1 MKMTE
6 QEALRR
12 KILLR
17 ILGTVIAIFCITF
30 VIYIVTIT
38 RYQKS
43 GDKSNIATNE
53 TEIQIEDKTADIM
66 TQVSASDED
75 VDTPE
80 TEPAVEE
87 VAESTESADTD
98 DETLSVQASNVPLS
112 FKDEIESKYA
122 DEMNTSDDVY
132 LSDSTYVAT
141 TKAYIENEPYWLFH
155 VIVNDPSQI
164 TTTVAKSTAEKRS
177 AYELNAVKPY
187 VLAVPGSDMASGY
200 TQITDGVHVHNG
212 ELYGDRTETLGNEVV
227 FTQVGYMEKA
237 DAGMSYEELNQ
248 PSLSWTISVECPTLI
263 DNGVPLD
270 IPEGFSENRSCKIA
284 MGMVKPCEYYFLACS
299 DGDYICD
306 ITYAEMRDILAE
318 KSCFFAQAL
327 HTEANAFVA
336 MNGCIINDP
345 SVKYGRPQL
354 EYILITDN

>member
-17 ILGTVIAIFCITF
+17 ILGTIIAIFCITF

-43 GDKSNIATNE
+43 DDKSNIVANK
-53 TEIQIEDKTADIM
+53 TEIQVENKTADVM
-66 TQVSASDED
+66 TQVSASDEN
-75 VDTPE
+75 VDTSE
-80 TEPAVEE
+80 AEPSIEE
-87 VAESTESADTD
+87 AAAGTESTDIN
-98 DETLSVQASNVPLS
+98 DEELSIQASEVSLS
-112 FKDEIESKYA
+112 FKDKIESEYSN
-122 DEMNTSDDVY
+122 EMDDADDVY

-141 TKAYIENEPYWLFH
+141 TKSYIKNEPYWLFH
-155 VIVNDPSQI
+155 VVVNDPSQI
-164 TTTVAKSTAEKRS
+164 TTTIAKSTAEKRS
-177 AYELNAVKPY
+177 AYEMNATKPY
-187 VLAVPGSDMASGY
+187 VLAVPGSDMTHGY
-200 TQITDGVHVHNG
+200 TQIQDGVHVYNG
-212 ELYGDRTETLGNEVV
+212 ELYGNRTETLGNEVV

-237 DAGMSYEELNQ
+237 DAGVSYEELNQ
-248 PSLSWTISVECPTLI
+248 PGLSWTISVECPTLI

-284 MGMVKPCEYYFLACS
+284 IGMVKPCEYYFLACS
-299 DGDYICD
+299 DGDYICN

-345 SVKYGRPQL
+345 AVKYGRPQL